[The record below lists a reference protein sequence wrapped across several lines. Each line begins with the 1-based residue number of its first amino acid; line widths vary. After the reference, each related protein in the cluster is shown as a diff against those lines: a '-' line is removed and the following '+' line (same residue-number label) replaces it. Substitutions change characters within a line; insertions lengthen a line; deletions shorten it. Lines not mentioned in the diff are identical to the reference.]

1 MKTYIAGA
9 FCFSAII
16 LSGCV
21 FGTPAEQEISEKL
34 EAAVAAEEGYVS
46 AQNDLRELETEEQ
59 QLYDEIMSYSME
71 EFEQINSLADEA
83 LSNLNE
89 REEKLS
95 EERAAI
101 ESSEEEFAGV
111 ADLTADLD
119 SEDLKQHVDSMIETM
134 NNRYLAHDE
143 LSSAYETGIDLNREL
158 YQLLKNEELQLE
170 ELEGQITSVNEQNA
184 VIIEANSAFNDLTNK
199 YNELKAE
206 FYDMAELNTEE

>member
-9 FCFSAII
+9 FCFSAIF

-21 FGTPAEQEISEKL
+21 FGTPAEEEISEKL

-59 QLYDEIMSYSME
+59 QLYDEIMSLSME

-83 LSNLNE
+83 LGNLE
-89 REEKLS
+89 AREEKLA

-101 ESSEEEFAGV
+101 ESSEEEFSGV
-111 ADLTADLD
+111 EALTEDLD
-119 SEDLKQHVDSMIETM
+119 SDEVRQHVELMIETM
-134 NNRYLAHDE
+134 NNRYLSHEE
-143 LSSAYETGIDLNREL
+143 LTSAYESGIALNREL
-158 YQLLKNEELQLE
+158 YELLKNEDLQLE
-170 ELEGQITSVNEQNA
+170 ELEEQITSVNDQNA
-184 VIIEANSAFNDLTNK
+184 VIIEANTAFNDLTSE

-206 FYDMAELNTEE
+206 YYDLAELDTEE